1 LRIGLDNALGIHP
14 DALNLRAQRTE
25 ILARNIAN
33 ADTPGYKSQDLDFHA
48 VLQSQTAAR
57 QSGGTGSAQAQ
68 MARTHQQHMFDETVI
83 ADEPLLQYRMPL
95 MPSLDGNTV
104 EAQVEQAK
112 FAENALQFQASL
124 RFTNAKFR
132 GLMTAIKG
140 E

>member
-1 LRIGLDNALGIHP
+1 MRIGLDNALGIHP

-25 ILARNIAN
+25 VLARNIAN
-33 ADTPGYKSQDLDFHA
+33 ADTPGYKSRDFDFHT

-57 QSGGTGSAQAQ
+57 SNNNSASTQIQ
-68 MARTHQQHMFDETVI
+68 RTHAQHLVDEAAT
-83 ADEPLLQYRMPL
+83 AQKPELAYRVPL

-124 RFTNAKFR
+124 RFTNSKFR
-132 GLMTAIKG
+132 GLLTAIKG